1 MAPTR
6 KATSTRQRPGA
17 SPASDSRAGH
27 GGGAGQPLK
36 ITSVVTFQGSLGRL
50 TFGMSD
56 GRTVSIPTAW
66 NEKIDSTSDQ
76 ELLKFEIVNG
86 LAVSWPAL
94 GVTLTLQDL
103 LRPFVV
109 ELSPSPK
116 PAMISC
122 LVP

>member
-1 MAPTR
+1 M
-6 KATSTRQRPGA
+6 
-17 SPASDSRAGH
+17 
-27 GGGAGQPLK
+27 K

-66 NEKIDSTSDQ
+66 NEKIDSTSDR

-94 GVTLTLQDL
+94 GVTVTLQDL
-103 LRPFVV
+103 LHPFVV